1 MNEQNLSQWFDL
13 AEQKPWEVGVYEV
26 DGDTLAG
33 RRSSEDGD
41 FLAAYFDGIDF
52 GFIACVSPGSGT
64 FSIQSAKDN
73 FTSGSYN
80 TNIQRWRG
88 LSINPEVKK
97 KPQNKR
103 KTMYVVIDRG
113 GVVDTPVAAFFD
125 AKNAQEYSER
135 LAYPR
140 IKKIR
145 FRTPE

>member
-1 MNEQNLSQWFDL
+1 MMTQPQGERKMDEQNLSQWFDL

-26 DGDTLAG
+26 QSKHLPKELGMY
-33 RRSSEDGD
+33 S
-41 FLAAYFDGIDF
+41 FFDGHVFRYIKRD
-52 GFIACVSPGSGT
+52 AN
-64 FSIQSAKDN
+64 SAFNYRAD
-73 FTSGSYN
+73 TTYAE
-80 TNIQRWRG
+80 IVRWRG
-88 LSINPEVKK
+88 LSTNPEVKK
-97 KPQNKR
+97 KPQNNR

-140 IKKIR
+140 IKRIR

>member
-1 MNEQNLSQWFDL
+1 MTNLSQWFYM
-13 AEQKPWEVGVYEV
+13 AEQNPWEVGVYEALFPQDKEFQWFSYWDGEKFNSGWTTKERALQHAGGVFV
-26 DGDTLAG
+26 DSTQ
-33 RRSSEDGD
+33 
-41 FLAAYFDGIDF
+41 
-52 GFIACVSPGSGT
+52 PT
-64 FSIQSAKDN
+64 K
-73 FTSGSYN
+73 
-80 TNIQRWRG
+80 WRG
-88 LSINPEVKK
+88 LSTNPEVKK

-140 IKKIR
+140 IKRIR